1 MNMDWYS
8 IEFLFPNSYRDFIE
22 SMFPNVGIISV
33 STLYYFDTKKLY
45 RYFDKKGIFLTTE
58 LFRSYCWG
66 YTISLQN
73 GVVFGPSQE
82 FKNSREEIESDGF
95 MECFKILDKML
106 MDTI

>member
-1 MNMDWYS
+1 MDWYS
-8 IEFLFPNSYRDFIE
+8 IEFLYPNSYRDFIE

-33 STLYYFDTKKLY
+33 STLYYFDTKK
-45 RYFDKKGIFLTTE
+45 
-58 LFRSYCWG
+58 
-66 YTISLQN
+66 
-73 GVVFGPSQE
+73 PSQE